1 MSLIIFCSSST
12 FDIIKIYDCK
22 CFKIIESKIHMNKS
36 LRYIS
41 ISHKTASTVRREKYH
56 ISEEEK
62 ENLTQLICKTF
73 TDITGLLLLATCNR
87 TEIYFESVN
96 TSANKI
102 LDFFIAYKSIENIKE
117 DKTLFLFHDVTET
130 TIKHLLE
137 VSSGLESLVF
147 GDAEIISQI
156 KKAHQFS
163 MKHQLQGS
171 LLERALQAVF
181 KTHKRIS
188 NETDFR
194 DGTTSVAYKTLKVI
208 RQTFEKTSVKS
219 KKILFIG
226 AGDIVKQLFKY
237 NSKFNFNNI
246 HISNRSEEKA
256 ILLSQNN
263 SCKTFPWA
271 NVMANHLDDF
281 DVIISAASNC
291 PNLIKNITISN
302 RKILLIDLAVPCNI
316 DKTLALKSNII
327 LHDLDSISVELEE
340 TKEHRLAATDDVN
353 FIISEEINAYNEW
366 LQGAPLRALLSEF
379 KISVNKKVISHFGE
393 TKEDSKVT
401 LITNQVMKKLMMNNQ
416 LASAYM
422 DIDALISNEISL
434 LNI

>member
-1 MSLIIFCSSST
+1 
-12 FDIIKIYDCK
+12 
-22 CFKIIESKIHMNKS
+22 MNKT

-41 ISHKTASTVRREKYH
+41 VSHKTANTEQREKFH

-62 ENLTQLICKTF
+62 QQLTQLVCDTF
-73 TDITGLLLLATCNR
+73 TDISGLFILATCNR
-87 TEIYFESVN
+87 TELYFESIS
-96 TSANKI
+96 TTAETLI
-102 LDFFIAYKSIENIKE
+102 DYLIEFKSIKNSKTEKE
-117 DKTLFLFHDVTET
+117 LFRTSDSTET
-130 TIKHLLE
+130 SIKHLLE

-163 MKHQLQGS
+163 MAHQLQGS

-194 DGTTSVAYKTLKVI
+194 DGTTSVAYKSLKVI
-208 RQTFEKTSVKS
+208 RQTFDRDSVKS

-246 HISNRSEEKA
+246 YIGNRSLEKA
-256 ILLSQNN
+256 IILAQSNQSKTYPWEHIISNN
-263 SCKTFPWA
+263 F
-271 NVMANHLDDF
+271 DDF

-291 PNLIKNITISN
+291 QNLIKDGVSTN
-302 RKILLIDLAVPCNI
+302 KKVLLIDLAVPCNI
-316 DKTLALKSNII
+316 DKKLANRNTIVF
-327 LHDLDSISVELEE
+327 HDLDSISVELEE
-340 TKEHRLAATDDVN
+340 TKEHRLAATNEVN
-353 FIISEEINAYNEW
+353 CIISEEINSYNEW
-366 LQGAPLRALLSEF
+366 LQGTSLRALLAEF
-379 KISVNKKVISHFGE
+379 KITISIKVKTRLEPTI
-393 TKEDSKVT
+393 EDSQIT
-401 LITNQVMKKLMMNNQ
+401 ELTNQVMKKIMIKNQ
-416 LASAYM
+416 ISISSE
-422 DIDALISNEISL
+422 DIDNLISAELSM

>member
-1 MSLIIFCSSST
+1 
-12 FDIIKIYDCK
+12 
-22 CFKIIESKIHMNKS
+22 MNKS

-41 ISHKTASTVRREKYH
+41 ISHKKASTVQREKYH

-62 ENLTQLICKTF
+62 ESFTQLICKTF

-87 TEIYFESVN
+87 TEIYFESGN
-96 TSANKI
+96 TSSNNI
-102 LDFFIAYKSIENIKE
+102 LDFLMEYKSEENNKE
-117 DKTLFLFHDVTET
+117 NKTLFQFNDVTEI

-194 DGTTSVAYKTLKVI
+194 DGTTSVAYKALKVI

-256 ILLSQNN
+256 IILSQNN